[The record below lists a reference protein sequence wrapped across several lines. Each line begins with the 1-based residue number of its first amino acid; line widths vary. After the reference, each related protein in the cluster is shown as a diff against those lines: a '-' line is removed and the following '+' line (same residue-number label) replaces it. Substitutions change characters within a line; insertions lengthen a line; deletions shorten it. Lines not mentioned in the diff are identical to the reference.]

1 MPHQVA
7 ELHSFHKLFNLS
19 IDVICIL
26 DAQGLFLMVSKAST
40 TIWGYQ
46 PEELIGCNIFDLIY
60 EGDLEHTLQVTH
72 QAIAEGKFV
81 SNFENRYVRKDGTL
95 VEMEWSTIYE
105 PNEQI
110 AYAIGRDITER
121 KQKAHVIADQ
131 HEKLEKAQEIA
142 KLGYW
147 EYNLQDQSIYWS
159 DSMYTM
165 FELDKV
171 TFGVPSMEKFSQLV
185 YPEDKASLW
194 KELSSFKTQDKSE
207 YVLRFVKPDGSTI
220 YVNTIYTI
228 IRNELGAIIKLRGV
242 SQDITE
248 KVLLEKRLEIEKELH
263 KRFLTRA
270 VIDAQEKERAKISR
284 ELHDNVNQ
292 VLTTVKLYLE
302 MGLSNEVNT
311 LELQQRSIQY
321 ITDCINEIRAIS
333 RSLSAPTLG
342 DISFKESI
350 QELIKSITDT
360 NKLKIKLKVIGF
372 GTKENALPTE
382 LHLGIYR
389 ILQEQLSNILRHANA
404 KHAKVDITNE
414 PYLITLRIEDD
425 GQGFDIKL
433 QRQGIGITNM
443 TTRAEALNG
452 QLYIQS
458 EPGKGCIVT
467 CMFNT

>member
-1 MPHQVA
+1 MPHQAA
-7 ELHSFHKLFNLS
+7 ELQSFHKLFNLS
-19 IDVICIL
+19 LDVICIL
-26 DAQGLFLMVSKAST
+26 DAQGHFIKVSNAST
-40 TIWGYQ
+40 KIWGYE
-46 PEELIGCNIFDLIY
+46 PEELIGRNILDLIY
-60 EGDLEHTLQVTH
+60 KGDIERTLQITL
-72 QAIAEGKFV
+72 QAKEGKLV
-81 SNFENRYVRKDGTL
+81 SNFENRYVRKDGTP
-95 VEMEWSTIYE
+95 VEMEWSSIFE
-105 PNEQI
+105 PTEQI

-121 KQKAHVIADQ
+121 KRKEQVIADQ
-131 HEKLEKAQEIA
+131 KEKLEKAQEIA
-142 KLGYW
+142 KLAYW
-147 EYNLQDQSIYWS
+147 EYNLENNSVYWS
-159 DSMYTM
+159 DSLYTL
-165 FELDKV
+165 FGLDKV
-171 TFGVPSMEKFSQLV
+171 TYGEPTMEKYNQLV

-194 KELSSFKTQDKSE
+194 KDLSSLGAQDKFE

-228 IRNELGAIIKLRGV
+228 LRNELGEITYLRGV

-270 VIDAQEKERAKISR
+270 VIDAQEKERSKIGR

-302 MGLSNEVNT
+302 MELSNEANSQ
-311 LELQQRSIQY
+311 ELHQKSIRY

-342 DISFKESI
+342 GMSFKESI
-350 QELIKSITDT
+350 QELIKSVTDT
-360 NKLKIKLKVIGF
+360 NKLKIKLKVTGF

-404 KHAKVDITNE
+404 KQAKVDITKE
-414 PYLITLRIEDD
+414 PHAVTLRIEDD
-425 GQGFDIKL
+425 GIGFDTKL
-433 QRQGIGITNM
+433 KRQGIGITNM

-467 CMFNT
+467 CMFNI

>member
-7 ELHSFHKLFNLS
+7 ELQSFHKLFNLS
-19 IDVICIL
+19 LDVICIL
-26 DAQGLFLMVSKAST
+26 DVHGHFLMVSKASKN
-40 TIWGYQ
+40 IWGYQ
-46 PEELIGCNIFDLIY
+46 PEELIGKNIFDLIY
-60 EGDLEHTLQVTH
+60 EGDKERSLQVTK
-72 QAIAEGKFV
+72 QAIEEGKFV

-105 PNEQI
+105 PKEQI

-121 KQKAHVIADQ
+121 KRKAHVIAEQ
-131 HEKLEKAQEIA
+131 NEKLERAQEIA

-147 EYNLQDQSIYWS
+147 EYDLQDQSVYWS
-159 DSMYTM
+159 DSLFTIFGLNKM
-165 FELDKV
+165 
-171 TFGVPSMEKFSQLV
+171 TFGEPTMEKFNQLV
-185 YPEDKASLW
+185 YPEDRASLW
-194 KELSSFKTQDKSE
+194 KDLSSFDTKDKLE
-207 YVLRFVKPDGSTI
+207 YVLRFVKADGSTI

-228 IRNELGAIIKLRGV
+228 IRNELGAIIRLRGV

-248 KVLLEKRLEIEKELH
+248 KVLLEKQLAIEKELH
-263 KRFLTRA
+263 KRFLTKA
-270 VIDAQEKERAKISR
+270 VIDAQEKERSKIGR

-302 MGLSNEVNT
+302 MGLSNEVNAQ
-311 LELQQRSIQY
+311 ELHQKSIQY
-321 ITDCINEIRAIS
+321 VTDCINEIRAIS

-342 DISFKESI
+342 GMNFKESI
-350 QELIKSITDT
+350 QELIKSVTDT
-360 NKLKIKLKVIGF
+360 NQLKIKLKVTGF

-404 KHAKVDITNE
+404 KHAKVDITKE
-414 PYLITLRIEDD
+414 PHLITLRIEDD
-425 GQGFDIKL
+425 GQGFDIKA
-433 QRQGIGITNM
+433 QRKGIGITNM

-458 EPGKGCIVT
+458 EAGKGCIVT